1 MLLLIDAGNTKIK
14 WAVFHLPLT
23 SAQLSAAHAIGEVT
37 QTERLQLLAQIQT
50 FPITRILYS
59 NVAGVQ
65 VEQDILAQFAQLSS
79 APQQISAF
87 KSQAQCAGLTN
98 LYTQATQ
105 LGSDRFASAIAAHH
119 LFPNRNL
126 IVATCGTATTVD
138 YVNTQAQFAGGMI
151 LPGLPMMAQ
160 SLARNTAQLPEVLPK
175 TKLNRLFALSTEQ
188 AILSGCIHA
197 QVGAMGLAMD
207 SIRQNPEQALCVISG
222 GAAPYLLAQLNFSY
236 HYVENLVLTGLLCVA
251 KSSSD
256 L

>member
-14 WAVFHLPLT
+14 WAVFHLPLA
-23 SAQLSAAHAIGEVT
+23 SVQLSAAHAIGEVT
-37 QTERLQLLAQIQT
+37 QTERLHLFGQIQS

-59 NVAGVQ
+59 NVAGAQ
-65 VEQDILAQFAQLSS
+65 VEQDLQAQFAQLSS
-79 APQQISAF
+79 APQQVSAF

-98 LYTQATQ
+98 LYSQPSQ

-119 LFPNRNL
+119 LFPNTDL

-138 YVNTQAQFAGGMI
+138 HVSAQANFVGGMI

-175 TKLNRLFALSTEQ
+175 TKLDSLFALSTEQ

-197 QVGAMGLAMD
+197 QVGAIKLAMD
-207 SIRQNPEQALCVISG
+207 SIRHNAESALCVISG
-222 GAAPYLLAQLNFSY
+222 GAAPYLLAQLNFPY
-236 HYVENLVLTGLLCVA
+236 QYVENLVLTGLLCVA
-251 KSSSD
+251 NSSSD
-256 L
+256 F